1 MLHFDPNMSLVTPLG
16 EASVGGKTVSSKKIK
31 YDECLALAF
40 LIVVVV
46 TSIVMTILWA
56 NCYFGG
62 SGCCMRIENS
72 IQRGDLVILNDNEAF
87 VKSEFS
93 KSFFVWADKM
103 KFMLGK
109 SYNVLEICDC
119 KTVALPSEDGSQN
132 GLWYFPNT
140 VVTKL
145 NYGMG

>member
-1 MLHFDPNMSLVTPLG
+1 MSLVTPLG

-72 IQRGDLVILNDNEAF
+72 IQRGNLVILNDNEAF

-93 KSFFVWADKM
+93 KSFFVWDDKM

-109 SYNVLEICDC
+109 SYNVLEIFDS
-119 KTVALPSEDGSQN
+119 KTVALPSPDGSQN
-132 GLWYFPNT
+132 GLWYFPKT
-140 VVTKL
+140 VVMKL
-145 NYGMG
+145 EKGVV